1 MKVHACNGGA
11 LAAWAAPKLPLLV
24 RVAVR
29 STKSRENAQD
39 SLQESARS
47 APKERG
53 VAVVEA
59 ALWAPWLIFMF
70 IGVLDFGFYNYAAI
84 ATENAARVGALSYSA
99 GPGRTWNH
107 TCQLVIQEMQTLP
120 NVNASSWC
128 ATTPAGISAALPIAL
143 SVTQL
148 TGPDGRPAVQVR
160 VDYRTLP
167 MPLIVSHEGGLLT
180 GGAMTCSR
188 TLQLR
193 LDES

>member
-1 MKVHACNGGA
+1 MGPWFVSRSSSR
-11 LAAWAAPKLPLLV
+11 AP
-24 RVAVR
+24 R
-29 STKSRENAQD
+29 
-39 SLQESARS
+39 ARPS
-47 APKERG
+47 ERG
-53 VAVVEA
+53 VAVIEA

-99 GPGRTWNH
+99 GPGRTWSH
-107 TCQLVIQEMQTLP
+107 TCQLVIQELQTLP

-128 ATTPAGISAALPIAL
+128 STSPSGISASLPVAL

-160 VDYRTLP
+160 VDYKTVP
-167 MPLIVSHEGGLLT
+167 MPLIVSHEGGILT

>member
-1 MKVHACNGGA
+1 MGPWLVSRNVSRT
-11 LAAWAAPKLPLLV
+11 PKTRP
-24 RVAVR
+24 
-29 STKSRENAQD
+29 S
-39 SLQESARS
+39 
-47 APKERG
+47 ERG
-53 VAVVEA
+53 VAVIEA
-59 ALWAPWLIFMF
+59 ALWTPWLVFMF

-84 ATENAARVGALSYSA
+84 ATENAARVGALSYSSDA
-99 GPGRTWNH
+99 ARTWRH

-128 ATTPAGISAALPIAL
+128 STSPSGITSDLPVAL

-180 GGAMTCSR
+180 GGAMTCTR